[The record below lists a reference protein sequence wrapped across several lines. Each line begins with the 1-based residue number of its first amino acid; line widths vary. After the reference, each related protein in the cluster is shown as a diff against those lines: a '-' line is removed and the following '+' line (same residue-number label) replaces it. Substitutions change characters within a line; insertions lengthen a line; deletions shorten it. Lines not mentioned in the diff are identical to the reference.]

1 MNWFVKCSHRNHI
14 IINITLIPQPA
25 TWIHIICGGYNAR
38 WDRNEKEGKDRKRQ
52 EKEKKLNKE
61 GETSKG
67 SLANDDMKRYMMY
80 V

>member
-1 MNWFVKCSHRNHI
+1 MRDEIGMKKK
-14 IINITLIPQPA
+14 
-25 TWIHIICGGYNAR
+25 
-38 WDRNEKEGKDRKRQ
+38 EKTGKR
-52 EKEKKLNKE
+52 KKLNKE